1 MKTRLLALAL
11 AAASTLAAPAA
22 LAGHGRGDGPYYDY
36 ARVIDVDPIVRTVR
50 VSTPREEC
58 WDESVPVYYDE
69 DYQSATPMILGGIIG
84 GVVGNQ
90 FGGGHGKDALTVA
103 GTILGGSI
111 GRDIARQNRYR
122 RSHETVVETRCR
134 TVEEYH
140 EEERIDGYLV
150 TYRYNGRE
158 YRTRM
163 NHEPGKRIRVRV
175 MVEPAE

>member
-1 MKTRLLALAL
+1 MKTRLFALTLALGSL
-11 AAASTLAAPAA
+11 LAAPLA
-22 LAGHGRGDGPYYDY
+22 LAGHDRGNGAFYDY
-36 ARVIDVDPIVRTVR
+36 ARVVDVDPIVRTVR

-69 DYQSATPMILGGIIG
+69 DYQSATPMILGGIVG

-90 FGGGHGKDALTVA
+90 FGGGRGKDVLTVA

-111 GRDIARQNRYR
+111 GRDIAHQSRHR
-122 RSHETVVETRCR
+122 RAYESRVETRCR

-140 EEERIDGYLV
+140 EEERVEGYLV
-150 TYRYNGRE
+150 TYRYKGRE
-158 YRTRM
+158 YTTRM

-175 MVEPAE
+175 AVEAAE